1 MKEILLT
8 SSVLILALLVLR
20 EIFREKISRR
30 VQYALWGLVA
40 LRLLIPVNLPGVD
53 FSVLSVSE
61 PARAQVEQRLEED
74 PIYLLPVQ
82 RTELTLDSNAP
93 AEPAVILPIEGRYS
107 KVTSEKGTAITF
119 YALSLEETLG
129 LVWIIGMGCMAA
141 WMVWTNLR
149 FGRMLRK
156 KRIPLELPEC
166 RLPVFLVEEGLVSP
180 CLFGVVRP
188 AVYLTPGVLESDEAL
203 RHVLAHEETHRRHRD
218 PVWALLRSICLV
230 VYWFDPL
237 VWWAAVASKEDC
249 ELACDEGALIRLGED
264 ERIPYGQ
271 TLLRLVSLQK
281 ARGGALL
288 TATTMTS
295 DKKRMKARIMRIAEN
310 KKMKTAALCAMLAVV
325 TALCAV
331 TFTGCTADAAAKP
344 DVPYTLTSDMPAEVV
359 EPKDPADSLTI
370 PLTDLAPYEP
380 ARVETLSVDGLF
392 DKGHHDEHDGH
403 HGQQQHLVGGG
414 CRTTEGCGTFAW
426 SYNGNVYVSSHHL
439 AKSSFPSDYFLC
451 MTEQAYYEEPFTDI
465 LGYDG
470 VMISYIGELGE
481 AKVETF
487 NDYYVFA
494 EDGVYLLA
502 RVYGVPYLI
511 DLNGDGTKELVGTD
525 GLWQAQIFFQRNG
538 GLYEV
543 DLEQLLGGQWRRD
556 LEAIVGPSEGA
567 YYYDAYYSYGWS
579 ETRPYM
585 ELAGYVPAVM
595 DDGTATF
602 LRAHRQVYFDGANLY
617 LYKPER
623 KMTNHIQDGI
633 QELNVVTDA
642 ARELAKERFGTWT
655 ANYGKGWSGDAEL
668 PEWDDYC
675 VTALDCVYPTEVGQL
690 PDGIDLIVYKVSFE
704 FRSPTPERVVWAG
717 GGYVNE
723 DGWVSGFWMEDSPY
737 LVFQILDDGS
747 YKLLENH
754 IDSGISPR
762 NPAFD
767 GEIAITL
774 MQNQLMLPSD
784 FSGETLYYGAG
795 CSPLWFMDAL
805 ALYPEFEQSVALMKL
820 LDYVDGAGE
829 IEAEHL
835 QQIVEDLY
843 DYYSK
848 DGKKVVD
855 QLKNLMAAPIVV
867 QSFY

>member
-20 EIFREKISRR
+20 EVFREKISRR

-40 LRLLIPVNLPGVD
+40 LRLLIPGNLPGVD

-61 PARAQVEQRLEED
+61 PARIQMEQRLEGD
-74 PIYLLPVQ
+74 PIYVLSVQ

-93 AEPAVILPIEGRYS
+93 PEPAILLPIEGRYS
-107 KVTSEKGTAITF
+107 KVTSAKGVTMTS
-119 YALSLEETLG
+119 YALSLEEALG

-166 RLPVFLVEEGLVSP
+166 KYPVFLMEEGLVSP
-180 CLFGVVRP
+180 CLFGVFKP

-203 RHVLAHEETHRRHRD
+203 RHVLAHEETHGRHQD
-218 PVWALLRSICLV
+218 PVWALLRNICLA

-237 VWWAAVASKEDC
+237 VWWAAAVSKEDC
-249 ELACDEGALIRLGED
+249 ELACDEGALTRLGED

-271 TLLRLVSLQK
+271 TLLRLIPLQK
-281 ARGGALL
+281 AKGGVLL

-295 DKKRMKARIMRIAEN
+295 DKKRMKERIMRIAEN
-310 KKMKTAALCAMLAVV
+310 KKMKTAALCALLVVV

-331 TFTGCTADAAAKP
+331 TFTGCTADAAVEEDTP
-344 DVPYTLTSDMPAEVV
+344 DIPTIDLPVAVPAEKDDAENTLLIPLKDLVPYV
-359 EPKDPADSLTI
+359 
-370 PLTDLAPYEP
+370 P

-403 HGQQQHLVGGG
+403 HGQQQHHVGGG
-414 CRTTEGCGTFAW
+414 CRTAEGCGTFAW

-451 MTEQAYYEEPFTDI
+451 MAEQAYNEEPFTDV
-465 LGYDG
+465 LGHDG

-481 AKVETF
+481 NKVETI
-487 NDYYVFA
+487 NDYYVF
-494 EDGVYLLA
+494 EDNEVYLLA

-525 GLWQAQIFFQRNG
+525 GSQQAQIFFQRG
-538 GLYEV
+538 GSLYEV

-556 LEAIVGPSEGA
+556 FEAIEGA

-579 ETRPYM
+579 EARQYM
-585 ELAGYVPAVM
+585 NLTGYVPAVM
-595 DDGTATF
+595 DDGTTTF
-602 LRAHRQVYFDGANLY
+602 LLAHRQVYFDGANLY

-623 KMTNHIQDGI
+623 KMTNHIQGGI

-675 VTALDCVYPTEVGQL
+675 VTAIDCVYPTEVGQL
-690 PDGIDLIVYKVSFE
+690 PDGIDLIVYKVGFE
-704 FRSPTPERVVWAG
+704 FHSPTPERVVWAG
-717 GGYVNE
+717 GVYVNE
-723 DGWVSGFWMEDSPY
+723 DGWVGGFFMEDSPY

-747 YKLLENH
+747 YKLLENY
-754 IDSGISPR
+754 IISDVSPGSS
-762 NPAFD
+762 AFD

-784 FSGETLYYGAG
+784 FSGETLYHGAV
-795 CSPLWFMDAL
+795 CSPLWFMDTL
-805 ALYPEFEQSVALMKL
+805 APYPELERGVALMKL
-820 LDYVDGAGE
+820 LEYADGAGE
-829 IEAEHL
+829 IGAEHL
-835 QQIVEDLY
+835 QLLVEDWY
-843 DYYSK
+843 DHYSV
-848 DGKKVVD
+848 DGKKVAE
-855 QLKNLMAAPIVV
+855 QLKALMVTPIFV
-867 QSFY
+867 QSFGA